1 MNPIWSLRIFFF
13 SFLVLFFGC
22 SSSTPSG
29 PKVAVMPGPNKPYE
43 VFLGEHHFCREFA
56 LQSIGKSP
64 KKTSANSIDTATA
77 ENATGAAAGPIA
89 EGPMAKATGEMSK
102 VEYKGRDLQWSYDM
116 AYTQCMYAKG
126 NRVPGYP
133 IRPEVAPPRE
143 APKK

>member
-1 MNPIWSLRIFFF
+1 MRSFWASIIF
-13 SFLVLFFGC
+13 
-22 SSSTPSG
+22 
-29 PKVAVMPGPNKPYE
+29 AVNLLCNQLE
-43 VFLGEHHFCREFA
+43 NR
-56 LQSIGKSP
+56 Q